1 MKDVGKK
8 TYNLLLV
15 IFSIM
20 LFINDFSKKN
30 TKIIDEKIIVFE
42 NYITWNRININ
53 NFLTNVFLIQNVKT
67 YFQDQKKLIEEN
79 KKLNHDLKI
88 LQEIALIN
96 QMFSQ
101 EKNKSIYNDFEFHPV
116 QIKYNNKKFYG
127 VIENENDTIT
137 QNDLVVNYCG
147 VIGKISHVGNKM
159 AIVMLANHPN
169 FSIPIT
175 FENNKD
181 NIGLYSFNKN
191 KILEI
196 KQQNILL
203 ENDILITSRY
213 KNKIPEGIV
222 VGKIIKKSDEQI
234 IENKSCKDMSFGFVL
249 KSKIK

>member
-1 MKDVGKK
+1 
-8 TYNLLLV
+8 
-15 IFSIM
+15 
-20 LFINDFSKKN
+20 
-30 TKIIDEKIIVFE
+30 
-42 NYITWNRININ
+42 
-53 NFLTNVFLIQNVKT
+53 
-67 YFQDQKKLIEEN
+67 
-79 KKLNHDLKI
+79 
-88 LQEIALIN
+88 
-96 QMFSQ
+96 
-101 EKNKSIYNDFEFHPV
+101 V

-196 KQQNILL
+196 KQQNIY
-203 ENDILITSRY
+203 NSHGTQSRLI
-213 KNKIPEGIV
+213 G
-222 VGKIIKKSDEQI
+222 VGFHSKHTFLYLHKTVATVFLSKKR
-234 IENKSCKDMSFGFVL
+234 
-249 KSKIK
+249 